1 MVLGEKRAARVA
13 GYLESAGVGRTRMKL
28 TSRGELDA
36 STALLLESFARRAD
50 SAATPDGLNLT
61 PADTARMLEAKLIES
76 KREDLLAELQAAL
89 AKLDPKLLELPTSE
103 QRLGPARGP
112 GVRGG
117 R

>member
-1 MVLGEKRAARVA
+1 
-13 GYLESAGVGRTRMKL
+13 
-28 TSRGELDA
+28 
-36 STALLLESFARRAD
+36 
-50 SAATPDGLNLT
+50 
-61 PADTARMLEAKLIES
+61 MLEAKLIES
-76 KREDLLAELQAAL
+76 KREDLLAELKAAL